1 MGIIMKTIQDE
12 FIKNYQSILLNTLD
26 KIFEF
31 YVILNAAKLMD
42 NNITSTLNK
51 IYDFTQSYLI
61 SCGFTKEDLIELN
74 VVDEAFDIF
83 QVNYSYSRSLRNNG
97 LNNCDNRKRSVYIE
111 ISKAIYEM
119 NSGKLADHYSDN
131 ASSYEEQT
139 TDTPTTKEFF
149 KALKY
154 EFPCLNI
161 IRMVDIIN
169 APKMEELI
177 PIVEKAYSYNL
188 ALTKAGAT
196 ENECVRMTA
205 IDSMLRLVDF
215 YPERLYIGLQ
225 YFFHQSEASKTIDN
239 MAISFNHQIL
249 DTDMQNAL
257 DNIAFQFE
265 KFKSFYHNHE
275 TSIAGNIKL
284 ERIKPFM
291 YKPVRSNKYIKQLN
305 SIEGTFDA
313 MLAWER
319 LNIGSGKSQAKIIAD
334 IYKSRAETGQLVIS
348 EEDFKRK
355 VRDRLK
361 DINEYINEQHSFLI
375 SMPDGEPD
383 DYEQF

>member
-1 MGIIMKTIQDE
+1 
-12 FIKNYQSILLNTLD
+12 
-26 KIFEF
+26 
-31 YVILNAAKLMD
+31 
-42 NNITSTLNK
+42 
-51 IYDFTQSYLI
+51 
-61 SCGFTKEDLIELN
+61 
-74 VVDEAFDIF
+74 
-83 QVNYSYSRSLRNNG
+83 
-97 LNNCDNRKRSVYIE
+97 
-111 ISKAIYEM
+111 
-119 NSGKLADHYSDN
+119 
-131 ASSYEEQT
+131 
-139 TDTPTTKEFF
+139 
-149 KALKY
+149 
-154 EFPCLNI
+154 
-161 IRMVDIIN
+161 
-169 APKMEELI
+169 
-177 PIVEKAYSYNL
+177 
-188 ALTKAGAT
+188 
-196 ENECVRMTA
+196 
-205 IDSMLRLVDF
+205 
-215 YPERLYIGLQ
+215 
-225 YFFHQSEASKTIDN
+225 

-375 SMPDGEPD
+375 SMPDGEQD